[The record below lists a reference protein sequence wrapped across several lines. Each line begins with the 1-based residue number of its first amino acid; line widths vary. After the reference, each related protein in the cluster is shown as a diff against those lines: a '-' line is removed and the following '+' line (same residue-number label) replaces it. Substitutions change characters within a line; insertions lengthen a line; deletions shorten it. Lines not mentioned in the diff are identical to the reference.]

1 MPAPSMAGSSARSE
15 APATSGSSSP
25 QPSSGLAQPDHQALP
40 PFPRSRP
47 SGRDL
52 YVRERSWARRMNPV
66 IAASATRLAEWP
78 ELPYNVWAPTMETLH
93 MKLQVIGKVRLALT
107 RPEPQWANVP
117 FYLTA
122 RGLTTSPIWS
132 GRTGFSIDVDLIDH
146 EVVIA
151 LNDGRV
157 ERVALRAR
165 PVADFYHEL
174 MGRLRSLDINPPITT
189 TPSEVTNPIPFP
201 EDTVHAAYDP
211 ESAHRYWRLLA
222 RIDLVLKEHRG
233 RFRGKVSP
241 VSFWWG
247 TFDLAVARFSG
258 RPAQPAAGAGIIRRI
273 SGDAEQ
279 ACVGFWPGN
288 EQLREPAFF
297 AYTYPKPAGIE
308 QAAIGPEGAAW
319 DAAIGQVILP
329 HETGRPTMDPPNAPL
344 P

>member
-1 MPAPSMAGSSARSE
+1 M
-15 APATSGSSSP
+15 
-25 QPSSGLAQPDHQALP
+25 
-40 PFPRSRP
+40 
-47 SGRDL
+47 
-52 YVRERSWARRMNPV
+52 
-66 IAASATRLAEWP
+66 IAASTIRRAEWP
-78 ELPYNVWAPTMETLH
+78 ELPYEAWTPTMETLH

-107 RPEPQWANVP
+107 RREPQWANVP
-117 FYLTA
+117 LYLTA
-122 RGLTTSPIWS
+122 RGLTTSPMWS
-132 GRTGFSIDVDLIDH
+132 GQTGFAIDVDLIDH
-146 EVVIA
+146 EVVVG

-157 ERVALRAR
+157 ERVALQAR

-174 MGRLRSLDINPPITT
+174 IGRLRSLDINPPMTT

-211 ESAHRYWRLLA
+211 EWAHRYWRLLA

-258 RPAQPAAGAGIIRRI
+258 RPAQPPAGSGIIRRVG
-273 SGDAEQ
+273 GDAEQ

-288 EQLREPAFF
+288 EQFREPAFF

-308 QAAIGPEGAAW
+308 QVTIGPQGAGW
-319 DAAIGQVILP
+319 NPSIGEFILP
-329 HETGRPTMDPPNAPL
+329 YESVRQSTDPRKAILDFAESTFQAGASRQRWDPALLTPY
-344 P
+344 

>member
-1 MPAPSMAGSSARSE
+1 MWLGRMGS
-15 APATSGSSSP
+15 
-25 QPSSGLAQPDHQALP
+25 
-40 PFPRSRP
+40 
-47 SGRDL
+47 
-52 YVRERSWARRMNPV
+52 V
-66 IAASATRLAEWP
+66 IAASTIRLAEWP
-78 ELPYNVWAPTMETLH
+78 ELPYEAWTPTMETLH

-107 RPEPQWANVP
+107 RREPQWANVP
-117 FYLTA
+117 LYLTA
-122 RGLTTSPIWS
+122 RGLTTSPMWS
-132 GRTGFSIDVDLIDH
+132 GQTGFAIDVDLIDH
-146 EVVIA
+146 EVVVG

-157 ERVALRAR
+157 ERVALQAR

-174 MGRLRSLDINPPITT
+174 IGRLRSLDINPPMTT

-211 ESAHRYWRLLA
+211 EWAHRYWRLLA

-258 RPAQPAAGAGIIRRI
+258 RPAQPPTGSGLIRRVG
-273 SGDAEQ
+273 GDAEQ

-288 EQLREPAFF
+288 EQFREPAFF

-308 QAAIGPEGAAW
+308 QVTIGPQGAGW
-319 DAAIGQVILP
+319 NPSIGEFILP
-329 HETGRPTMDPPNAPL
+329 YESVRQSTDPRKTILDFAESTFQAGASRQRWDPALLTPY
-344 P
+344 